1 MAAGAVRRAMRE
13 DPFKEAKR
21 RNGES
26 LQNWYRR
33 LFIYVAGKL
42 YWKIRPACSIQV
54 GDEVGHDD
62 G

>member
-1 MAAGAVRRAMRE
+1 MRE